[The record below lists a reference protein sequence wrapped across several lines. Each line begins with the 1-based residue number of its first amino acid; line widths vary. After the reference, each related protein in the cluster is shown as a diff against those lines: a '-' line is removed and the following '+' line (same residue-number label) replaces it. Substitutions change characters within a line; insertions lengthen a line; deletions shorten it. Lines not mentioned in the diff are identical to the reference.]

1 MKRVNGIAKNN
12 YKEVR
17 REIADI
23 YQENYG
29 SYGYRR
35 VTAETPSASRSPW
48 AICLRSSTGRA
59 FLE

>member
-12 YKEVR
+12 YKEIR

-35 VTAETPSASRSPW
+35 VTAELHSRGYNINHK
-48 AICLRSSTGRA
+48 AEILLLG
-59 FLE
+59 EI